1 MKISK
6 LRLKNIKCFRDIEI
20 SFENDGGN
28 VKNWSLIVGDN
39 GQGKT
44 TILRSLAAGLCDKE
58 GASALLAELHG
69 GLLGRDV
76 NTLRREDVNKGS
88 IEICL
93 KDDEGE
99 KYTIK
104 TSIKGDNES
113 VSQDIFRGDRIG
125 RKGTSEAK
133 DFEREEVFAV
143 AYGAGR
149 SVTGT
154 ESYEEYALVDSVYT
168 LFNYKYALQNAEL
181 GASRVKLYSDEEWG
195 KLKKILK
202 KVLMLHEND
211 EISLEKTGLYVE
223 TRRGKESFNTLSD
236 GYKSLT
242 SVILDFLSWNLIYKE
257 DEDFDLKNI
266 SGIFIIDELEQHLH
280 PKWQR
285 KIVKILSEQFPK
297 VQFICSTHTPIC
309 ALGLSDLE
317 CESWLFKTSY
327 VNGHSDIEKF
337 DLQEDFKGYRS
348 DQILTSGIFDLTDTR
363 SISVQE
369 KLDIYG
375 EIYLKEESD
384 RSPEEKRQ
392 FREIEDELRDLPMW
406 DKEEEKI
413 ERKKLIELLESQKRN
428 PK

>member
-6 LRLKNIKCFRDIEI
+6 LRLKNIKCFKDTEI
-20 SFENDGGN
+20 SFENEKGD
-28 VKNWSLIVGDN
+28 VKNWSLFVGDN

-58 GASALLAELHG
+58 GASGLLLELHG
-69 GLLGRDV
+69 EF
-76 NTLRREDVNKGS
+76 LRRGKREGS

-93 KDDEGE
+93 KDDKG
-99 KYTIK
+99 KQYTVK
-104 TSIKGDNES
+104 TSIEGDNES
-113 VSQDIFRGDRIG
+113 VSQDVFRGDRVG
-125 RKGTSEAK
+125 KKGTSEAK
-133 DFEREEVFAV
+133 GFEREEVFAV

-181 GASRVKLYSDEEWG
+181 GASRVKLHSDEEWG
-195 KLKKILK
+195 KLKDILK
-202 KVLMLHEND
+202 RVLMFQEDD
-211 EISLEKTGLYVE
+211 EISLERTGLYIE

-242 SVILDFLSWNLIYKE
+242 SVILDFLSWNLIYRE
-257 DEDFDLKNI
+257 DEDFDLSNL

-285 KIVKILSEQFPK
+285 RIVKILSEQFPK

-317 CESWLFKTSY
+317 CESWLFKAAY

-337 DLQEDFKGYRS
+337 DLREDFRGYRA

-363 SISVQE
+363 SVSVE
-369 KLDIYG
+369 DKLETYRK
-375 EIYLKEESD
+375 IYLKEESE
-384 RSPEEKRQ
+384 RSEEEKLQ
-392 FREIEDELRDLPMW
+392 FHAIEDELKDLPMW
-406 DKEEEKI
+406 DNEKEKKQRE
-413 ERKKLIELLESQKRN
+413 KLIKLLKSQEK
-428 PK
+428 KS